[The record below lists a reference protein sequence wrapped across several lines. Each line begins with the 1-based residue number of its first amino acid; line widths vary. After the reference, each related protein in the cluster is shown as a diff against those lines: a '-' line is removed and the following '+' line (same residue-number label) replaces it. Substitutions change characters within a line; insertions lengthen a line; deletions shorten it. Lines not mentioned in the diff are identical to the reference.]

1 MLGSVGS
8 DPRSEVSSRVR
19 EVKGYPEMGDRSET
33 CPLRAFPIRPGEARL
48 EQRATALGRRLAG
61 GLAQQDDEDNEM
73 ELELELEDEP
83 DVKLS
88 GVVFSPLK
96 R

>member
-1 MLGSVGS
+1 MS
-8 DPRSEVSSRVR
+8 
-19 EVKGYPEMGDRSET
+19 DRSQT
-33 CPLRAFPIRPGEARL
+33 CSLRAFPVRPGEARL
-48 EQRATALGRRLAG
+48 ERRAVALGRRLAR
-61 GLAQQDDEDNEM
+61 GLGQQDDEDNELDL

-83 DVKLS
+83 DVELS

>member
-1 MLGSVGS
+1 MGLVSG
-8 DPRSEVSSRVR
+8 SEVSSRVR
-19 EVKGYPEMGDRSET
+19 EVKGYPEMCDRSQT
-33 CPLRAFPIRPGEARL
+33 CPLRALPIRPGETRL
-48 EQRATALGRRLAG
+48 ERRAVALGCRLAQ
-61 GLAQQDDEDNEM
+61 GLAQQDDEDN

-83 DVKLS
+83 DVELS

>member
-1 MLGSVGS
+1 MG
-8 DPRSEVSSRVR
+8 PRVKEVRD
-19 EVKGYPEMGDRSET
+19 GCPEMGDKSKT
-33 CPLRAFPIRPGEARL
+33 CSLTAFPVRPGEAPL
-48 EQRATALGRRLAG
+48 ERWAAALGRRLARG
-61 GLAQQDDEDNEM
+61 VGQQDDEDN

-83 DVKLS
+83 DMELS